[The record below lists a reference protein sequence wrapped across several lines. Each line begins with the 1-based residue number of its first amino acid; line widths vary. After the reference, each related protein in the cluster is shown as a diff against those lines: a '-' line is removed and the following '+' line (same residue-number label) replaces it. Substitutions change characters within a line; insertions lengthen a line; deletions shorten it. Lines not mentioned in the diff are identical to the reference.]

1 MDEKLW
7 AEIDEKEPIP
17 EHIRERM
24 EQLRA
29 RRRTVPEDRLIKRP
43 TMIEGIRKAG
53 IVNTGVLDEVAK
65 HIKAG
70 MTTQQ
75 IDDIVV
81 EYTHAHG
88 GICAPYGFEGY
99 PKSVCTSINEEVCH
113 GIPSKLRKIHD
124 GDIINVDATTIVD
137 GYYADASGITSDM
150 RKVIIEVKTREMVMT
165 PDGQMADA
173 NDQSRTYGSVMIE
186 GHKMTDLIL
195 DSISGYL
202 PLYINFLADGS
213 VIIFNMSNLK
223 TRPITSKTRIYSK
236 AAAKFDISA
245 RYLLD
250 MSDAIITKINTQDV
264 R

>member
-1 MDEKLW
+1 MTGNNYVDTMEDMGFALLTALNAEKHWFSSL
-7 AEIDEKEPIP
+7 
-17 EHIRERM
+17 
-24 EQLRA
+24 
-29 RRRTVPEDRLIKRP
+29 TRL
-43 TMIEGIRKAG
+43 G
-53 IVNTGVLDEVAK
+53 
-65 HIKAG
+65 
-70 MTTQQ
+70 
-75 IDDIVV
+75 
-81 EYTHAHG
+81 
-88 GICAPYGFEGY
+88 
-99 PKSVCTSINEEVCH
+99 
-113 GIPSKLRKIHD
+113 
-124 GDIINVDATTIVD
+124 D

-173 NDQSRTYGSVMIE
+173 NDPSRTYGSVMIE

-223 TRPITSKTRIYSK
+223 MRPITSKTRIYSK

-250 MSDAIITKINTQDV
+250 MSDAIITKINTQDG

>member
-1 MDEKLW
+1 MTGNNYVDT
-7 AEIDEKEPIP
+7 
-17 EHIRERM
+17 M
-24 EQLRA
+24 
-29 RRRTVPEDRLIKRP
+29 EDRGFALL
-43 TMIEGIRKAG
+43 TALNAE
-53 IVNTGVLDEVAK
+53 K
-65 HIKAG
+65 HWFSSLTRLG
-70 MTTQQ
+70 
-75 IDDIVV
+75 
-81 EYTHAHG
+81 
-88 GICAPYGFEGY
+88 
-99 PKSVCTSINEEVCH
+99 
-113 GIPSKLRKIHD
+113 
-124 GDIINVDATTIVD
+124 D

-150 RKVIIEVKTREMVMT
+150 RKVIIEVKTREMVMSGGILT
-165 PDGQMADA
+165 DSKDP
-173 NDQSRTYGSVMIE
+173 SKTYSSVMIE

-250 MSDAIITKINTQDV
+250 MSDAIITKINTQDG

>member
-1 MDEKLW
+1 MTGNNYVDT
-7 AEIDEKEPIP
+7 
-17 EHIRERM
+17 M
-24 EQLRA
+24 
-29 RRRTVPEDRLIKRP
+29 EDRGFALL
-43 TMIEGIRKAG
+43 TALNAE
-53 IVNTGVLDEVAK
+53 K
-65 HIKAG
+65 HWFSSLTRLG
-70 MTTQQ
+70 
-75 IDDIVV
+75 
-81 EYTHAHG
+81 
-88 GICAPYGFEGY
+88 
-99 PKSVCTSINEEVCH
+99 
-113 GIPSKLRKIHD
+113 
-124 GDIINVDATTIVD
+124 D

-150 RKVIIEVKTREMVMT
+150 RKVIIEVKTREMVMSGGVMT
-165 PDGQMADA
+165 DSKDP
-173 NDQSRTYGSVMIE
+173 SKTYNSVMIE

-250 MSDAIITKINTQDV
+250 MSDAIITKINAQDG

>member
-1 MDEKLW
+1 MTGNNYVDT
-7 AEIDEKEPIP
+7 
-17 EHIRERM
+17 M
-24 EQLRA
+24 
-29 RRRTVPEDRLIKRP
+29 EDRGFALL
-43 TMIEGIRKAG
+43 TALNAE
-53 IVNTGVLDEVAK
+53 K
-65 HIKAG
+65 HWFSSLTRLG
-70 MTTQQ
+70 
-75 IDDIVV
+75 
-81 EYTHAHG
+81 
-88 GICAPYGFEGY
+88 
-99 PKSVCTSINEEVCH
+99 
-113 GIPSKLRKIHD
+113 
-124 GDIINVDATTIVD
+124 D

-150 RKVIIEVKTREMVMT
+150 RKVIIEVKTREMVMSGGVMT
-165 PDGQMADA
+165 DSKDPYK
-173 NDQSRTYGSVMIE
+173 TYNSVMIE

-250 MSDAIITKINTQDV
+250 MSDAIITKINTQDG